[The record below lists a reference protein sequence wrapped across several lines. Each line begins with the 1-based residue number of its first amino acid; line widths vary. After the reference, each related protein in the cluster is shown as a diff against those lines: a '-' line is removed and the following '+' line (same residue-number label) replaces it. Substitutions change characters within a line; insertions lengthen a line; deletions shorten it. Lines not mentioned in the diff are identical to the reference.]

1 MGRSAAL
8 NGNGRPVLPPGP
20 LSTVTV
26 YRQPDPP
33 RRSGLATVRRIMLW
47 TFVAALMVAGS
58 IGGGTY
64 LWFHEQVAAVS
75 AKTPD
80 VRVAAQRLDVA
91 LPGQPAIALVVGY
104 DHRANEAGATP
115 ARSDTIMLVRADPRT
130 KSISLLSFPRD
141 MRVEVRCP
149 GRATYVGKINEPYS
163 LCGVKGTVET
173 VRALTGLPVNYLITV
188 NFRGFRQVVD
198 KLGGVWLDVDR
209 RYLNTRGGPNGFATI
224 NLQPGYQ
231 KLDGYRALDF
241 VRYRH
246 TDSDLTRVA
255 RQQLFV
261 RALKDRIRSDFSYTR
276 LPQVVNTITDNVEVG
291 VGGGGDIEGKTVL
304 SYALF
309 AYGLPPGHFFQSKIE
324 GLEGYAELTT
334 ATENI
339 SRAVAEFSNPDV
351 RSPEKATAVALGI
364 KPKAL
369 APPARDTTITVLN
382 GNGVAGS
389 ASNGGYL
396 LAQRGYTVVTG
407 PDANAPSYDFFRSKV
422 YFDRRQAGAKLAAQK
437 VANLIGSADMG
448 WIPPAIESLSN
459 GAMLVVVVGQTF
471 HGNLAAAPI
480 DKTPTKQAPN
490 VIPGTS
496 ASLQYVRERAK
507 KVPFPLMVPTVLGR
521 NSWIDREKPARLYR
535 IDEQGKHKA
544 LRLTFRTGGGE
555 YWGVEQT
562 DWKDAPILAERNF
575 VRRLSGRRY
584 ELHYAGPKLHMV
596 VLRTPQAT
604 YWVVNT
610 LLNTLSNET
619 MLAIAKG
626 LKPAASLK

>member
-1 MGRSAAL
+1 MGRGAAL
-8 NGNGRPVLPPGP
+8 TGNGRPVLPPGA

-26 YRQPDPP
+26 YRQPEPP
-33 RRSGLATVRRIMLW
+33 PRSGLATMRRIMVWVL
-47 TFVAALMVAGS
+47 VAALMIAGS
-58 IGGGTY
+58 VGGGAY

-80 VRVAAQRLDVA
+80 VRVAAQRLDVV

-104 DHRANEAGATP
+104 DHRANENGGTP

-149 GRATYVGKINEPYS
+149 GHATYVGRINEPYS
-163 LCGVKGTVET
+163 LCGPAGTVET
-173 VRALTGLPVNYLITV
+173 VRALTSLPVNYLVTV

-209 RYLNTRGGPNGFATI
+209 RYLNTRGGPTGFATI

-261 RALKDRIRSDFSYTR
+261 RALKDRIKSDFSYTR
-276 LPQVVNTITDNVEVG
+276 LPQVVNTITDNVEVAR
-291 VGGGGDIEGKTVL
+291 GGGGDIDGKTVL

-334 ATENI
+334 GDENI
-339 SRAVAEFSNPDV
+339 RKAVAEFSNPDV
-351 RSPEKATAVALGI
+351 ASPEKATAVALGI
-364 KPKAL
+364 KPKAA
-369 APPARDTTITVLN
+369 APAARDTTITVLN

-407 PDANAPSYDFFRSKV
+407 PDANAPSYGFFRSKV
-422 YFDRRQAGAKLAAQK
+422 YFDRRQTGAKLAARK
-437 VANLIGSADMG
+437 VANLIGSADLG
-448 WIPPAIESLSN
+448 WIPPAIEPLSN
-459 GAMLVVVVGQTF
+459 GAMLVVVVGRTF
-471 HGNLAAAPI
+471 HGSLASAPI
-480 DKTPTKQAPN
+480 DQTPKKQPPN

-496 ASLQYVRERAK
+496 ASLPYVRERTK
-507 KVPFPLMVPTVLGR
+507 KVTFPLMVPTVLER

-562 DWKDAPILAERNF
+562 DWADAPILAERNF

-610 LLNTLSNET
+610 LLDTLSNET

-626 LKPAASLK
+626 LKPSASLK